1 MHYFTPIFLT
11 FSMEFCG
18 LTLTYNPDH
27 RYHNGVYS
35 PIIESVFSLLALLLL
50 VFRYIFFVLLF
61 TVDDFS
67 WWSPF
72 IVHASGYLA
81 AHIIC
86 PQALALVSHWFA
98 HFLFQVVMFIYG
110 ICVIAYSIYWLV
122 QML

>member
-1 MHYFTPIFLT
+1 MHYFTPIFLI
-11 FSMEFCG
+11 FSMVFCG
-18 LTLTYNPDH
+18 GTLVHNPDH

-35 PIIESVFSLLALLLL
+35 PIIESVFSLLAVLLL

-67 WWSPF
+67 WWSPV

-81 AHIIC
+81 ANIIG
-86 PQALALVSHWFA
+86 PLALALVSQWFA
-98 HFLFQVVMFIYG
+98 HLLFQVVMFIYG
-110 ICVIAYSIYWLV
+110 ICIIAYSIYWLV